1 MIMTRNK
8 KFLVVLGA
16 GESGVGA
23 AVLAKDKGYDVL
35 VSDSGT
41 ISEKY
46 RRVLEEENIEF
57 EEGAHS
63 TERILTADEV
73 VKSPGIPP
81 TAPLV
86 KALADKG
93 TPILSEIESVL
104 DPSHF

>member
-57 EEGAHS
+57 
-63 TERILTADEV
+63 
-73 VKSPGIPP
+73 
-81 TAPLV
+81 
-86 KALADKG
+86 
-93 TPILSEIESVL
+93 
-104 DPSHF
+104 